1 MYAVEKLCFA
11 PPLTFSCEQLREL
24 TRGASSFTSIAEDG
38 GKLAGFA
45 IAALMKE
52 RPRRYGY
59 LQTIDVAPEHRGRG
73 IASKL
78 LRHVEENIA
87 AAGGR
92 VMLLHVAVQNREA
105 IGLYEKHGYTR
116 VGVEDG
122 FYRRDN
128 GDAFIYEKHLRSTPW
143 LKEVRT
149 LCNGWR
155 GRLPHSRIASEYS
168 MWKWWTPFSCFT
180 L

>member
-11 PPLTFSCEQLREL
+11 PPLMFSCQRLREL
-24 TRGASSFTSIAEDG
+24 ATGGSSFTSIAEDG
-38 GKLAGFA
+38 GRLAGFA

-52 RPRRYGY
+52 RALRYGY
-59 LQTIDVAPEHRGRG
+59 LQTIDVAPKHRGRG

-87 AAGGR
+87 AARGR
-92 VMLLHVAVQNREA
+92 AMLLHVAVRNHEA
-105 IGLYEKHGYTR
+105 IRLYEKHGYTR

-128 GDAFIYEKHLRSTPW
+128 GDAFIYEKHLCPTP
-143 LKEVRT
+143 
-149 LCNGWR
+149 
-155 GRLPHSRIASEYS
+155 
-168 MWKWWTPFSCFT
+168 
-180 L
+180 

>member
-1 MYAVEKLCFA
+1 MFAGDVTLRRYRPEDLPLMHAVEELCFA

-24 TRGASSFTSIAEDG
+24 ATGESSFTSIAEDE

-45 IAALMKE
+45 IAQLMKE
-52 RPRRYGY
+52 PALCYGY

-105 IGLYEKHGYTR
+105 IGLYEKRGYSH
-116 VGVEDG
+116 VGLEEG
-122 FYRRDN
+122 FYRRND
-128 GDAFIYEKHLRSTPW
+128 GDAFIYEKRLRS
-143 LKEVRT
+143 RT
-149 LCNGWR
+149 
-155 GRLPHSRIASEYS
+155 S
-168 MWKWWTPFSCFT
+168 
-180 L
+180 

>member
-1 MYAVEKLCFA
+1 MFAGEVTLRQYRPEDLPLMYAVEKLCFA
-11 PPLTFSCEQLREL
+11 PPLTFSREQLREL
-24 TRGASSFTSIAEDG
+24 TTGESSFTSIAEDG

-52 RPRRYGY
+52 RALRYGY
-59 LQTIDVAPEHRGRG
+59 LQTIDVAPEHRGRRIG
-73 IASKL
+73 SKL

-92 VMLLHVAVQNREA
+92 VMLLHVAVQNREG
-105 IGLYEKHGYTR
+105 IRLYEKHGYSR

-128 GDAFIYEKHLRSTPW
+128 GDAFIYEK
-143 LKEVRT
+143 
-149 LCNGWR
+149 
-155 GRLPHSRIASEYS
+155 RLPSI
-168 MWKWWTPFSCFT
+168 P
-180 L
+180 